1 MVIPMNMNATKLFQS
16 VRVLHG
22 CAAIFT
28 AIILLAS
35 SFTAVAAKPWLPPE
49 ILSGTASN
57 AEFPR
62 VDVNGRGSLVAAW
75 SQEVGVSYHIQASVN
90 LDKTW
95 TAAAT
100 LSPAGQNGM
109 QIDVV
114 IDNADVATVIWTD
127 GSMIQASQMS
137 PGGDWSTPVPL
148 SNTGRSA
155 SDPRIVVD
163 QSGNLTAMWVRVDA
177 SNTPLLEAADQPS
190 GRDWS
195 APTQIATGP
204 FSGFSLAMNSAGNTA
219 VIWNAGSFTG
229 NTTIY
234 SSERTFGGGWS
245 APVAVASSAR
255 SQGGAKIGIAANGD
269 LTACWRTD
277 TDIQVADKPFGGTW
291 SGPTILF
298 SSITMAG
305 FPEMTKTPAGDD
317 LVAFTILNGFNYRV
331 GTSVRPAG
339 GSWSAP
345 EPLSSNQESTLDVH
359 VVSTVGGS
367 FLISWVD
374 DNSFRFQSSARTVTT
389 RWAPA
394 RPIAGGL
401 LINDS
406 PTDLAAEGNRAV
418 AIWFGAFGQ
427 TMASNAPV
435 SP

>member
-22 CAAIFT
+22 GAAIFT

-35 SFTAVAAKPWLPPE
+35 SFTAVAAKPWLPSE

-57 AEFPR
+57 GEFPR

-95 TAAAT
+95 SPAAT
-100 LSPAGQNGM
+100 LSPAGQSGM

-137 PGGDWSTPVPL
+137 PGGDWSDPVPL
-148 SNTGRSA
+148 SDTGRSA

-190 GRDWS
+190 GGDWS

-219 VIWNAGSFTG
+219 GIWNAGLFTG

-245 APVAVASSAR
+245 APVVVAPSAR

-277 TDIQVADKPFGGTW
+277 THIQVADKPFGGTW

-298 SSITMAG
+298 QQHHDGGVSGNDKNGSRRR
-305 FPEMTKTPAGDD
+305 

-339 GSWSAP
+339 GSWSVP
-345 EPLSSNQESTLDVH
+345 EPLSSNQESALDVH
-359 VVSTVGGS
+359 VASTMGGS
-367 FLISWVD
+367 FLISYVN
-374 DNSFRFQSSARTVTT
+374 DNNFQFRSSARTVTT
-389 RWAPA
+389 RWAPV
-394 RPIAGGL
+394 RTIAGGL

-406 PTDLAAEGNRAV
+406 PSDLAAEGNRAV
-418 AIWFGAFGQ
+418 AIWFGEFVQ